1 MFEKMK
7 NQIKGK
13 NVTLIFT
20 EGEDPRIQEAAA
32 KLVEENLAFPILLGN
47 GSAIQAQAQKGGV
60 SLDGMDFVDIAT
72 YPHFEEMVQTMAD
85 LRKGKMTEEEC
96 RALLKQPNYFGTMM
110 VKMGYGDCLL
120 GGATYSTA
128 DTVRP
133 ALQII
138 KAKPGYS
145 IVSSVMILNRTTE
158 KGDERYAMADCAIV
172 VSPTTDDLVDI
183 SVQAAEAAR
192 LFDIDPKVA
201 LLSYSTLGSGSGPC
215 VDTVANAAKKLKEM
229 QLNFAVDGEL
239 QFDAAISPVVA
250 KLKAPNS
257 PVAGKA
263 NVFIFP
269 DANAGNIGY
278 KIAARLG
285 GFEAFGPI
293 LLGLNAPIND
303 LSRGSNADE
312 IYKMGIITVATAL
325 NGETK

>member
-7 NQIKGK
+7 QAIKGK
-13 NVTLIFT
+13 NITIIFT

-32 KLVEENLAFPILLGN
+32 KLAKEDLAKPILLGE
-47 GSAIQAQAQKGGV
+47 IQAIKAQAEKGNV
-60 SLDGMDFVDIAT
+60 SLEGMQLVDIPT
-72 YPHFEEMVQTMAD
+72 YPHFEDIVKTMAE
-85 LRKGKMTEEEC
+85 LRKGKMTEDEC
-96 RALLKQPNYFGTMM
+96 RTLLKQPNYFGTMM

-138 KAKPGYS
+138 KAKPGFN

-158 KGDERYAMADCAIV
+158 KADERYAMADCAIV
-172 VSPTTDDLVDI
+172 VSPTTDELVDI
-183 SVQAAEAAR
+183 TIQAAEAAR
-192 LFDIDPKVA
+192 MFDIDPKAA

-215 VDTVANAAKKLKEM
+215 VDVVANAAKKLKTM
-229 QLNFAVDGEL
+229 QLDFDVDGEL
-239 QFDAAISPVVA
+239 QFDAAFSPVVA

-257 PVAGKA
+257 TVAGKA

-312 IYKMGIITVATAL
+312 IYKMGIITIATAL
-325 NGETK
+325 RDKK